1 MFPFYSPSFQIY
13 RRKKSCQLRTHAVYM
28 LPGLAWAV
36 PNGKTN
42 GAEMCNADKAT
53 TQCHMVH
60 GAVCVQLSF
69 FKQQTNPSI
78 KYLHIHCRL
87 LGAAREVFTVISTH
101 YNSNNGTGSRHT
113 SKIEFLCIHQYTRKV
128 VGGREGRPAHFF
140 FWLKKTAIVHNVQ
153 VRIAKPEHEHGDK
166 CVASTKP
173 KLEDTLTIATLT
185 FSHFESD
192 DSFSFNLKC
201 NKSISNAFK
210 ILS

>member
-1 MFPFYSPSFQIY
+1 MGIAFWSDGRTAVLEMYCACLGMMGKSCSPSILLLFKF

-42 GAEMCNADKAT
+42 EAEMCNADKAT

-101 YNSNNGTGSRHT
+101 YNSNNCTGSRHT
-113 SKIEFLCIHQYTRKV
+113 SKIEVLCIHQYTRKV
-128 VGGREGRPAHFF
+128 VGGRGRPAHFF
-140 FWLKKTAIVHNVQ
+140 FLAEKNCHCT
-153 VRIAKPEHEHGDK
+153 
-166 CVASTKP
+166 
-173 KLEDTLTIATLT
+173 
-185 FSHFESD
+185 
-192 DSFSFNLKC
+192 
-201 NKSISNAFK
+201 
-210 ILS
+210 

>member
-1 MFPFYSPSFQIY
+1 MFPFSEVLLLFKF

-28 LPGLAWAV
+28 LPGLAWAA

-101 YNSNNGTGSRHT
+101 YNSNNCTGSRHT
-113 SKIEFLCIHQYTRKV
+113 SKIEVLCIHQYTRKV
-128 VGGREGRPAHFF
+128 VGGGEGRPAHFF
-140 FWLKKTAIVHNVQ
+140 FLAEKKTAMYIMCKFGLQSQNTNTVINVWPAPNPNW
-153 VRIAKPEHEHGDK
+153 RKRSP
-166 CVASTKP
+166 SRP
-173 KLEDTLTIATLT
+173 
-185 FSHFESD
+185 
-192 DSFSFNLKC
+192 
-201 NKSISNAFK
+201 
-210 ILS
+210 